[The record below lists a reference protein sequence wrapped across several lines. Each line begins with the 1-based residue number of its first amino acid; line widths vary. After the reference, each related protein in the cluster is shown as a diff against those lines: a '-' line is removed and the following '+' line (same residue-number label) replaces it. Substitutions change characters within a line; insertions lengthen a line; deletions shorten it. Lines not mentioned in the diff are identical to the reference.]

1 MGHLLGVCGE
11 LALTALRAMAGTHQ
25 GAVSAATPTHPRS
38 LPMAVAA
45 EVTPTDLGLASLPM
59 ATTVLLE
66 TLLLPVVVLRPD
78 LVPNNMAEAVD

>member
-1 MGHLLGVCGE
+1 
-11 LALTALRAMAGTHQ
+11 
-25 GAVSAATPTHPRS
+25 
-38 LPMAVAA
+38 
-45 EVTPTDLGLASLPM
+45 M